1 MAQRVQEDI
10 MTPENVEMDA
20 IGAREATEQRV
31 QGVPGDP
38 GTDVSAPTFLWVAG
52 IIVIVLVAAYR
63 IRRERKTRQRLQ
75 ADSQDVARRH
85 MEAGHKA
92 EKPDVNTD
100 IQPSV
105 GADREDPR

>member
-1 MAQRVQEDI
+1 
-10 MTPENVEMDA
+10 MDA
-20 IGAREATEQRV
+20 IGGREATAQGV

-38 GTDVSAPTFLWVAG
+38 GTDVSASTFLWVVG
-52 IIVIVLVAAYR
+52 IILIVLVAAYR

-92 EKPDVNTD
+92 EKPDASTD